1 MKTKKERERIEK
13 KDRFIRYLELVL
25 IFALTIVFMLG
36 LRIFYLND
44 QNYQKTIPIMR
55 DVLFEIR
62 ASEVEN
68 FVNEKQDAILY
79 VGTSANDA
87 SRTFEKDFKPYVE
100 ENHLEDVITYLNLSD
115 ANVDD
120 FYTTFNNQ
128 YNYSTSWSY
137 PAFIVF
143 EDGKVKNILASTKS
157 KTFDINEVD
166 WFLRDNGLGVYLK

>member
-1 MKTKKERERIEK
+1 MKTKKEKEQSERRN
-13 KDRFIRYLELVL
+13 RFVRYLELVL

-62 ASEVEN
+62 AGEVEN

-79 VGTSANDA
+79 VGTA
-87 SRTFEKDFKPYVE
+87 SNEQSRAFEKDFKPYVE

-115 ANVDD
+115 VNVDD
-120 FYTTFNNQ
+120 FYNQFNSQ
-128 YNYSTSWSY
+128 YNYSSSWSY
-137 PAFIVF
+137 PAFVVF
-143 EDGKVKNILASTKS
+143 EDGKVKSLLASTKS

-166 WFLRDNGLGVYLK
+166 FFLRDNGLGVYLK